1 MFEEQTKY
9 KTLQPFFRKPTTKHQ
24 IREVSRETGVS
35 LPSTSKYI
43 RELTEEGF
51 LEKVEEGTYPGYKAS
66 MNQKFKLYKKLET
79 LRVLEKTGLTKELE
93 RSFHPNAI
101 VLYGSASKGED
112 TEKSDIDLLIVAEQK
127 DFELEEYEKQFN
139 RPINLQF
146 ITEKELKQN
155 KEFTN
160 SVANGTVLKGFLKV
174 K

>member
-9 KTLQPFFRKPTTKHQ
+9 KTIQPFFKKPTKKHQ
-24 IREVSRETGVS
+24 IREISRETEIS

-43 RELTEEGF
+43 KELTKEGF
-51 LEKVEEGTYPGYKAS
+51 LEKVEEGTYSGYKAS

-79 LRVLEKTGLTKELE
+79 LRLLEETGLTTELE
-93 RSFHPNAI
+93 KSFHPNAI

-112 TEKSDIDLLIVAEQK
+112 TEKSDIDLLIVAEEK
-127 DFELEEYEKQFN
+127 DFELKEYEKKFK

-146 ITEKELKQN
+146 ITEEELKQN
-155 KEFTN
+155 KEFSN
-160 SVANGTVLKGFLKV
+160 SIANGIVLKGFLKV